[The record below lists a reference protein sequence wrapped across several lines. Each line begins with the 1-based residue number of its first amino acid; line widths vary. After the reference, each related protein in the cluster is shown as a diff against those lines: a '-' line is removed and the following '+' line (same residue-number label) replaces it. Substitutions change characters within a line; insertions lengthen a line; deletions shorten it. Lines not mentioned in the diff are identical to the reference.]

1 MTQHYLATSL
11 RRALEKTIKA
21 ARVIAEE
28 GASDAIRRLGIS
40 EAKAPA
46 HLSEEEKE
54 LRRRLRAH
62 ARTLGDRLDK
72 DSEEQEVK
80 RLVEAAAYAH
90 WHRML
95 FARFLAE
102 RDLLRH
108 PEHDVPVTLEDCREI
123 AQEEGLSDAWSVAER
138 YAASML
144 PAVFRIDDPV
154 LAVSLDAAPI
164 QSLHRLVTNLH
175 DDVFQAEDSLG
186 WTYQFWRAA
195 EKDEVNKTGVKI
207 GADEISAVTQLF
219 TEPYM
224 VRFLLHNT
232 LGAWWAAKVLAA
244 NPDLATSAADE
255 NALRIACSPSNYSL
269 DMLRFVKEGDSNDE
283 RWRPAAGSFP
293 EWPTVAAG
301 LRVLDP
307 CCGSGH
313 FLTEML
319 TIIAAFR
326 AEEEDLR
333 APDAVTEVLRD
344 NLFGLELDGRCVQ
357 IAAFA
362 VALTAWRI
370 GGWQTL
376 PLPHI
381 AWVGAPPPL
390 PKAEFLSLANGD
402 TELQGGLE
410 KLYDVFIQAP
420 LLGSLI
426 DPTGGDLMS
435 PQRLGRIAPL
445 LDRLVEKTRAAEPQ
459 LAEGA
464 VAARGMADA
473 AEILTRRYSLVAT
486 NVPFLGWRE
495 MSADLANWV
504 AKHHQPTRGDLGYTV
519 WRRALRLLEVGGTVS
534 AVSLQHWLSLTS
546 YKRFRAELLSEE
558 TLAFVAHLGSGAFQ
572 EISGQKVNVTLT
584 ISSRSTPDET
594 TQTLLLD
601 ASSPISPSLKEE
613 ALGNSAILLTRQTQ
627 HLKAPDHVVSFST
640 LNAKTRLS
648 SAAWCLAGIMNGDT
662 PRFVRNVWEVKPG
675 KDWTYLQ
682 STTDGNAFS
691 GGYSTVIYYDSE
703 HGHLRELREI
713 RRDRLHNS
721 DERGNQVW
729 GKRGIA
735 VDQMA
740 SLAVNTYNGNK
751 YDSNVAVIV
760 PYEEKN
766 LPAIVAFCRSPEF
779 AAEVRKIDK
788 KLNVTNATFGKVP
801 FDLLRWGQIATEDS
815 QGCLPEPYSDD
826 PTQWLFHGHPAK
838 ASAGKALHV
847 ALARLCGYRW
857 PAETDKEI
865 HLSPEAR
872 DWTFK
877 VAALP
882 EGDQDG
888 LLAIE
893 SVAGEKPLA
902 DRLRAFLSEAFGTQ
916 WSDALERQL
925 VAKSDETL
933 DNKLAKDGSLE
944 AWLRDRA
951 FRQHCALF
959 NQRPFLWHISDGLKN
974 GFSVFVHYQR
984 FTQAN
989 LRKLTYTMLGDW
1001 LRRAKDENNDLRY
1014 EKGREL
1020 QQKLE
1025 LVLEGEA
1032 PYDIFVR
1039 WKSLAEQ
1046 PLGWDPDLNDGV
1058 RMNIR
1063 PFMEAGI
1070 MREQP
1075 KGIKWTKDRGN
1086 DVPSAPW
1093 YPVFKGERNNDYHT
1107 TLEEKRAARAG
1118 NPKTVAAK

>member
-1 MTQHYLATSL
+1 M
-11 RRALEKTIKA
+11 
-21 ARVIAEE
+21 
-28 GASDAIRRLGIS
+28 
-40 EAKAPA
+40 
-46 HLSEEEKE
+46 
-54 LRRRLRAH
+54 
-62 ARTLGDRLDK
+62 
-72 DSEEQEVK
+72 
-80 RLVEAAAYAH
+80 
-90 WHRML
+90 
-95 FARFLAE
+95 
-102 RDLLRH
+102 
-108 PEHDVPVTLEDCREI
+108 
-123 AQEEGLSDAWSVAER
+123 
-138 YAASML
+138 
-144 PAVFRIDDPV
+144 
-154 LAVSLDAAPI
+154 
-164 QSLHRLVTNLH
+164 
-175 DDVFQAEDSLG
+175 
-186 WTYQFWRAA
+186 
-195 EKDEVNKTGVKI
+195 
-207 GADEISAVTQLF
+207 
-219 TEPYM
+219 
-224 VRFLLHNT
+224 
-232 LGAWWAAKVLAA
+232 
-244 NPDLATSAADE
+244 
-255 NALRIACSPSNYSL
+255 
-269 DMLRFVKEGDSNDE
+269 
-283 RWRPAAGSFP
+283 
-293 EWPTVAAG
+293 
-301 LRVLDP
+301 
-307 CCGSGH
+307 
-313 FLTEML
+313 
-319 TIIAAFR
+319 
-326 AEEEDLR
+326 
-333 APDAVTEVLRD
+333 
-344 NLFGLELDGRCVQ
+344 
-357 IAAFA
+357 
-362 VALTAWRI
+362 
-370 GGWQTL
+370 
-376 PLPHI
+376 
-381 AWVGAPPPL
+381 
-390 PKAEFLSLANGD
+390 
-402 TELQGGLE
+402 
-410 KLYDVFIQAP
+410 
-420 LLGSLI
+420 
-426 DPTGGDLMS
+426 
-435 PQRLGRIAPL
+435 
-445 LDRLVEKTRAAEPQ
+445 
-459 LAEGA
+459 
-464 VAARGMADA
+464 
-473 AEILTRRYSLVAT
+473 
-486 NVPFLGWRE
+486 
-495 MSADLANWV
+495 
-504 AKHHQPTRGDLGYTV
+504 
-519 WRRALRLLEVGGTVS
+519 
-534 AVSLQHWLSLTS
+534 SLQHWLSLTS